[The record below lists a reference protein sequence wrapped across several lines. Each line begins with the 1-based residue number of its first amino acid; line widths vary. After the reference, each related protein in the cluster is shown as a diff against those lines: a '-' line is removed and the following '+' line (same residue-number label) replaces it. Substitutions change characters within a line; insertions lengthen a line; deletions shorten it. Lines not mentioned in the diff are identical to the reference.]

1 MRRQSK
7 GRRVSG
13 AGTPWA
19 FSVIAPWA
27 LGVGVLVSFTASAGQ
42 DAAGDWNVAP
52 LTARARAVAA
62 PTTFQLAS
70 FGEVATGELGLSG
83 QSRALVQS
91 ARLMVGAPDDLRS
104 IPDESE
110 PHVDLKPDVKNFPE
124 VDRTHKGDP
133 VIAMRPSFETRV
145 INPASLGLTEPA
157 RLTFRIEG
165 KHGPRGILALA
176 PRGPLPGD
184 DAIYE
189 AEAARAEA
197 LTTTQTQKSTAAASP
212 SQTPSTATTPVV
224 ETPREAPSRD
234 LAERALHGATPSV
247 TRAVAL
253 GSTTPAEPDALP
265 IEVSSFPRATL
276 AIARGHSGER
286 PDYASLV
293 DRDSMDRERRCLA
306 EAVYFESRSEPETGQ
321 AAVAQ
326 VVLNRVQSGLYPASI
341 CGVVYQNRSHYKA
354 CQFSFACEGRSL
366 RITEQAAWT
375 TAVRV
380 ATEVMEGRTY
390 ISDVGRSTHYH
401 ATYVKPRWARAL
413 TRMDMIGRHIF
424 YRLKPGQT

>member
-1 MRRQSK
+1 M
-7 GRRVSG
+7 
-13 AGTPWA
+13 
-19 FSVIAPWA
+19 APWA

-42 DAAGDWNVAP
+42 DPVGDWKETP
-52 LTARARAVAA
+52 LTARTRALAA
-62 PTTFQLAS
+62 PTAFQLAS

-110 PHVDLKPDVKNFPE
+110 PHVDLKPDVKHFPE

-133 VIAMRPSFETRV
+133 VIAMRPGFETQV
-145 INPASLGLTEPA
+145 INPASLGLAEPA

-165 KHGPRGILALA
+165 KHAARTSLALA
-176 PRGPLPGD
+176 PRGAMPGD

-212 SQTPSTATTPVV
+212 SQSASLATPPVS
-224 ETPREAPSRD
+224 EPPRETQSKD
-234 LAERALHGATPSV
+234 LAERALHGATPAV
-247 TRAVAL
+247 TRAMAL
-253 GSTTPAEPDALP
+253 SSSTPAQPDALP
-265 IEVSSFPRATL
+265 IEVSSLPQARL
-276 AIARGHSGER
+276 ALGSAGRDAR
-286 PDYASLV
+286 PDYASLASH
-293 DRDSMDRERRCLA
+293 DNMDRERRCLA
-306 EAVYFESRSEPETGQ
+306 EAVYFESRSEPEAGQ

-326 VVLNRVQSGLYPASI
+326 VVLNRVQSGLYPSSV
-341 CGVVYQNRSHYKA
+341 CGVVYQNRHHYKA
-354 CQFSFACEGRSL
+354 CQFSFACEGKSL
-366 RITEQAAWT
+366 RITEQESWS
-375 TAVRV
+375 TAVRI
-380 ATEVMEGRTY
+380 ANEVMDGRTY
-390 ISDVGRSTHYH
+390 ITDVGRSTHYH

>member
-1 MRRQSK
+1 M
-7 GRRVSG
+7 
-13 AGTPWA
+13 
-19 FSVIAPWA
+19 APWA

-42 DAAGDWNVAP
+42 DPVGDWNVSP
-52 LTARARAVAA
+52 LTARARAAA
-62 PTTFQLAS
+62 KPATFQLAS
-70 FGEVATGELGLSG
+70 FGEAASGDLGLSG

-110 PHVDLKPDVKNFPE
+110 PHVDLKPDVRNFPE

-133 VIAMRPSFETRV
+133 IVAMRPGFETRV
-145 INPASLGLTEPA
+145 INPAALGLAEPA
-157 RLTFRIEG
+157 QLTFSIKG
-165 KHGPRGILALA
+165 KHGARANLALA
-176 PRGPLPGD
+176 PRGPVPGD
-184 DAIYE
+184 EAIYE

-212 SQTPSTATTPVV
+212 AQNASTSTPPSLSNETPAAAEPSADKPVTKSAS
-224 ETPREAPSRD
+224 ETPRDTGPKD
-234 LAERALHGATPSV
+234 LAERVLHGATPAV
-247 TRAVAL
+247 ARAVAL
-253 GSTTPAEPDALP
+253 SSSTPAQPDALP

-276 AIARGHSGER
+276 ALGKDAR
-286 PDYASLV
+286 PDYGALAS
-293 DRDSMDRERRCLA
+293 RDNMDRERRCLA
-306 EAVYFESRSEPETGQ
+306 EAVYFESRSEPEAGQ

-326 VVLNRVQSGLYPASI
+326 VVLNRVQSGLYPSSV

-354 CQFSFACEGRSL
+354 CQFSFACEGKSL
-366 RITEQAAWT
+366 RITETESWA
-375 TAVRV
+375 TAVRI
-380 ATEVMEGRTY
+380 ANEVMDGRTY
-390 ISDVGRSTHYH
+390 ITDVGRSTHYH